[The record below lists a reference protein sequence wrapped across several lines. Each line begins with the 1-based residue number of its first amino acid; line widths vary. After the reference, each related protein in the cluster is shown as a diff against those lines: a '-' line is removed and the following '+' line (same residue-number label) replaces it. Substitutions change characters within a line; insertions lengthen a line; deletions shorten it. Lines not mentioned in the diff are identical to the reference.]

1 MAKKKHIL
9 PQVDSSKIEEL
20 LTVQKKL
27 EELPRDKLMYIAGAV
42 AAMSADVPTTT
53 SKTWRIREILIE
65 HADGTRTNINDMTPE
80 ERRAAA
86 RRINDAAMDAI
97 GYYRI
102 GSENDPNVQN
112 RE

>member
-1 MAKKKHIL
+1 MAKR
-9 PQVDSSKIEEL
+9 P
-20 LTVQKKL
+20 
-27 EELPRDKLMYIAGAV
+27 P
-42 AAMSADVPTTT
+42 
-53 SKTWRIREILIE
+53 WRIREILIE

-80 ERRAAA
+80 ERRAAS
-86 RRINDAAMDAI
+86 RRINDAAMEAI